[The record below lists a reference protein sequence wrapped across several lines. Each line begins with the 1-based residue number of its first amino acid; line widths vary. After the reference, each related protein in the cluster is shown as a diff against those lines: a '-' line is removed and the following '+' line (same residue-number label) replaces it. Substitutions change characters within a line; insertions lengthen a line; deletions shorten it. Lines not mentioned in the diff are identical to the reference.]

1 MRTYLVRIPHR
12 QGHSNQRDVL
22 LASAIA
28 GPGRRIH
35 GPNRVGPNGRD
46 LELPK
51 GNPDRTTGPK
61 FPSSSS
67 SLFRP
72 IRRTPL
78 GDYNNTD
85 LGGG

>member
-1 MRTYLVRIPHR
+1 MYLVRIPHR
-12 QGHSNQRDVL
+12 KGHSNHSDVL
-22 LASAIA
+22 LAWAIA

-46 LELPK
+46 LELPQ

-61 FPSSSS
+61 LAPSSS
-67 SLFRP
+67 SLFCP
-72 IRRTPL
+72 IRRTLL
-78 GDYNNTD
+78 GDYDNTG